1 MPGSLAIRPMSSNEV
16 ELALEWAARE
26 GWNPGLDDAN
36 CFRRADPDG
45 FLMAFVDGQPAVSL
59 SAVRYGPDFA
69 FLGLYIADPE
79 FRGQGYALRLWQSVL
94 ERLDGYR
101 IGLDGVPERQ
111 PSYRQSGFEL
121 AWRNVRYTGTPSLE
135 SPADPRLLPVDLELI
150 PTLLDYDRAFFP
162 APRAEFMRCWLTGSP
177 TRQSWALVEDGAV
190 RGYGTIRQ
198 CRAGWKIGPL
208 FAEDEST
215 ADLLFR
221 QLASVAGLG
230 PVILDVPEPNGKA
243 VNLAVRYRLSPV
255 FETARMYRG
264 DGAPLP
270 LDRTYG
276 ITTFELG

>member
-1 MPGSLAIRPMSSNEV
+1 MPGSLAIRPMSSSEV

-45 FLMAFVDGQPAVSL
+45 FLMAFVDGRPAVSL
-59 SAVRYGPDFA
+59 SAVRYGRDFA

-79 FRGQGYALRLWQSVL
+79 FRGQGYGLQLWQAVL
-94 ERLDGYR
+94 DRLDGYR

-121 AWRNVRYTGTPSLE
+121 AWRNVRYAGTPILE
-135 SPADPRLLPVDLELI
+135 AADDPRLVPVDLERL
-150 PTLLDYDRAFFP
+150 PMLLDYDCAFFP
-162 APRAEFMRCWLTGSP
+162 VLRGEFIRCWLTGGP
-177 TRQSWALVEDGAV
+177 TRRSWAVIDHGAV
-190 RGYGTIRQ
+190 TGYGTVRQ
-198 CRAGWKIGPL
+198 CRSGWKIGPL
-208 FAEDEST
+208 FADDEST
-215 ADLLFR
+215 ADLLFLR
-221 QLASVAGLG
+221 LASVAAPG
-230 PVILDVPEPNGKA
+230 PVILDVPEPNERA
-243 VNLAVRYRLSPV
+243 VNLALRYGLSPV

-264 DGAPLP
+264 EVARLP